1 MHPERLT
8 ESAVLGAAIATLVM
22 VVALRLPRSRRA
34 LVFALLM
41 AASAGIYLGGALGLR
56 YPPALLAETAAFLA
70 FGVAAFLGA
79 RAPIV
84 LGLVWP
90 VHALWDM
97 IHYFEFV
104 QTPLP
109 RIYEVACFAADL
121 VWGFM
126 ILGRTDLFLSSRS
139 SRRLATPDPVPPQD
153 DGGPLDAA

>member
-1 MHPERLT
+1 M
-8 ESAVLGAAIATLVM
+8 LGAAIATLVL

-56 YPPALLAETAAFLA
+56 YPPALMAETAAFLA

-79 RAPIV
+79 RTPII

-90 VHALWDM
+90 VHAIWDM
-97 IHYFEFV
+97 VHYFEFV

-109 RIYEVACFAADL
+109 RIYEVACFAADV

-139 SRRLATPDPVPPQD
+139 SHRPAAAPDPAPPQD